1 MLASKNL
8 FLIWF
13 AVAMSK
19 LNHNE
24 EIQVRADSTQA
35 SDVKKQY
42 CAPVLTILGSV
53 NDITRGSSLITT
65 PDLVALSV

>member
-1 MLASKNL
+1 MT
-8 FLIWF
+8 
-13 AVAMSK
+13 K

-24 EIQVRADSTQA
+24 ENQVRADSTHA

-53 NDITRGSSLITT
+53 NDITRGVGIGIA
-65 PDLVALSV
+65 DVAATSAP

>member
-1 MLASKNL
+1 MT
-8 FLIWF
+8 
-13 AVAMSK
+13 K
-19 LNHNE
+19 LNQNE
-24 EIQVRADSTQA
+24 ENQVRADSTHT

-53 NDITRGSSLITT
+53 NDITRGTTLITT

>member
-1 MLASKNL
+1 MT
-8 FLIWF
+8 
-13 AVAMSK
+13 K
-19 LNHNE
+19 LNQNR
-24 EIQVRADSTQA
+24 EIQVSADSTHA

-53 NDITRGSSLITT
+53 NDITRGTTIISS

>member
-1 MLASKNL
+1 MT
-8 FLIWF
+8 
-13 AVAMSK
+13 K

-24 EIQVRADSTQA
+24 ENQVRADSTHA

-53 NDITRGSSLITT
+53 NDITRGTSLITT
-65 PDLVALSV
+65 PDLVGLSV

>member
-1 MLASKNL
+1 MT
-8 FLIWF
+8 
-13 AVAMSK
+13 K
-19 LNHNE
+19 LNQNE
-24 EIQVRADSTQA
+24 ENQVRADSTHA

-53 NDITRGSSLITT
+53 NDITRGTTLITS

>member
-1 MLASKNL
+1 MT
-8 FLIWF
+8 
-13 AVAMSK
+13 K

-24 EIQVRADSTQA
+24 ENQVRADSTQA
-35 SDVKKQY
+35 SAGKKQY

-53 NDITRGSSLITT
+53 NDITRGTTLITS

>member
-1 MLASKNL
+1 MT
-8 FLIWF
+8 
-13 AVAMSK
+13 K
-19 LNHNE
+19 LNQNE
-24 EIQVRADSTQA
+24 ENQVRADSTHA

-53 NDITRGSSLITT
+53 NDITRGTTLIAP

>member
-1 MLASKNL
+1 MLALRNL
-8 FLIWF
+8 FLIRF
-13 AVAMSK
+13 AIAMGK
-19 LNHNE
+19 LNQNDE
-24 EIQVRADSTQA
+24 NQVSADSTQA

-53 NDITRGSSLITT
+53 NDITRGSTFIAP

>member
-1 MLASKNL
+1 MT
-8 FLIWF
+8 
-13 AVAMSK
+13 K
-19 LNHNE
+19 LNQNG
-24 EIQVRADSTQA
+24 EIQVRADSTRA

-53 NDITRGSSLITT
+53 NDITRGTTLITS

>member
-1 MLASKNL
+1 MLAPRNL

-13 AVAMSK
+13 AIAMSK
-19 LNHNE
+19 LNQNE
-24 EIQVRADSTQA
+24 ENQVSADSIQA
-35 SDVKKQY
+35 SDGKKQY

-53 NDITRGSSLITT
+53 NDITRGITLITT